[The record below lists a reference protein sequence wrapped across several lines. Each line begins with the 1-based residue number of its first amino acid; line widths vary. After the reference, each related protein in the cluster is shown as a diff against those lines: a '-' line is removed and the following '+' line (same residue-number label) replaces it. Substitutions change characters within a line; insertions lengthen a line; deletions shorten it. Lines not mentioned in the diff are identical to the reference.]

1 MVMAA
6 RTTAVVSFAICFIF
20 GMGAALG
27 VAPSPT
33 AMALVVAASITGA
46 LAA

>member
-1 MVMAA
+1 VW
-6 RTTAVVSFAICFIF
+6 
-20 GMGAALG
+20 AALG

-33 AMALVVAASITGA
+33 AVALGVAASRTGA